1 MERTTQNKY
10 QNKKSFIL
18 YLDQLNILDDLED
31 DEAGKLFKT
40 IAHFI
45 HTGEDLPMDKI
56 IKIAYLPIRQS
67 LKRDLEKWRNQ
78 LQANREN
85 GKLGGRPKKPKG
97 KKKNPIN
104 PSGCLDNPINPVN
117 VNVNVNDN
125 VIVNVKK
132 QYKEFVAD
140 ELKFIKITEE
150 EYKKLS
156 SKYSISDITNYLKQI
171 SLYVGTSGKKYKSH
185 YMACLSWFNRD
196 GIKTTEEKEQIK
208 KDGW

>member
-97 KKKNPIN
+97 KIN
-104 PSGCLDNPINPVN
+104 
-117 VNVNVNDN
+117 
-125 VIVNVKK
+125 
-132 QYKEFVAD
+132 
-140 ELKFIKITEE
+140 
-150 EYKKLS
+150 
-156 SKYSISDITNYLKQI
+156 SDY
-171 SLYVGTSGKKYKSH
+171 
-185 YMACLSWFNRD
+185 
-196 GIKTTEEKEQIK
+196 
-208 KDGW
+208 